1 MEIRKITKE
10 EVNALPLMKYEGK
23 YQIIEDEK
31 QVRKAVEAC
40 KKASILGFD
49 TETKPAF
56 RKGESYPVALLQLAL
71 PDMAYLFRLNKI
83 SLSEEIISLFEDP
96 NIKIVGI
103 GIRDDIKDLQKL
115 RKFNP
120 RAFVDLNE
128 LGGKLGFESI
138 GARNYAGMF
147 MNHRISKSQQVSN
160 WENEVLTESQISYAA
175 TDAWICIDIYRKMM
189 DIKASENK

>member
-1 MEIRKITKE
+1 MKIRKITKQ

-23 YQIIEDEK
+23 YQIIEDES
-31 QVRKAVEAC
+31 QVKEAVEAC

-56 RKGESYPVALLQLAL
+56 RKGESYPVALLQLSL

-83 SLSEEIISLFEDP
+83 RLSEDIVSLFEDP
-96 NIKIVGI
+96 KIKIVGI

-115 RKFNP
+115 HKFKP
-120 RAFVDLNE
+120 QGFVDLNE
-128 LGGKLGFESI
+128 LGAKLGFESI

-160 WENEVLTESQISYAA
+160 WENEELTESQISYAA
-175 TDAWICIDIYRKMM
+175 TDAWICLDIYSKMM
-189 DIKASENK
+189 EIKAKSN

>member
-23 YQIIEDEK
+23 YQIIEEESQIK
-31 QVRKAVEAC
+31 QAVEIC
-40 KKASILGFD
+40 KKATVLGFD

-71 PDMAYLFRLNKI
+71 PNMAFLFRLNKVN
-83 SLSEEIISLFEDP
+83 LSKEIVDLFEDP
-96 NIKIVGI
+96 NITIVGI

-115 RKFNP
+115 RKFKP
-120 RAFVDLNE
+120 QGFVDLNE
-128 LGGKLGFESI
+128 LGATLGFESI

-160 WENEVLTESQISYAA
+160 WENEELTDSQISYAA
-175 TDAWICIDIYRKMM
+175 TDAWICLEIYSKMM
-189 DIKASENK
+189 DIKANSK

>member
-23 YQIIEDEK
+23 CKIIEDESEIP
-31 QVRKAVEAC
+31 QAVQACRKASV
-40 KKASILGFD
+40 LGFD

-56 RKGESYPVALLQLAL
+56 RKGEFYPVALLQVAL
-71 PDMAYLFRLNKI
+71 PDMVYLFRLNRVDLTKDI
-83 SLSEEIISLFEDP
+83 TDLFEDP
-96 NIKIVGI
+96 KIKIVGI

-115 RKFNP
+115 RSFNP
-120 RAFVDLNE
+120 DGFVDLNE
-128 LGGKLGFESI
+128 LGTKLGFESI

-160 WENEVLTESQISYAA
+160 WENEQLTDSQISYAA
-175 TDAWICIDIYRKMM
+175 TDAWICLEIYNKMLDIRSNGK
-189 DIKASENK
+189 